1 MTEHEEEPEDLA
13 LKLAGLNRH
22 DSAMPNQP
30 SADDE
35 DDPKPRGKR

>member
-1 MTEHEEEPEDLA
+1 MRPMTEHEQEMEDLA

-30 SADDE
+30 TEEDE
-35 DDPKPRGKR
+35 K